1 MAGSVCDLAAFGPKL
16 DPRSRMN
23 HSVVLSKAGHP
34 HSCEDLERD
43 FKGELSKKWRWIA
56 SGRGFMG
63 VEDDG

>member
-1 MAGSVCDLAAFGPKL
+1 
-16 DPRSRMN
+16 MN